1 MTDWDVVEAMRTY
14 GGSFVQALAVCY
26 QRADVE
32 NQHRLRD
39 AFPEIWVEY
48 LQLAEATRRA
58 TKRG

>member
-48 LQLAEATRRA
+48 QQLAEATRRV